1 MTNLIAQRR
10 STAAF
15 VLKAFESDLMKVS
28 AGGQFLAI
36 QPGFALTPG
45 FTTTENVELAGDI
58 MSGKNIVTGEAPTG
72 SLSHYFTGSGT
83 PGTAP
88 SYGTLLQATFGGYRN
103 TAAEGTLA
111 ASSTTTELKFSTA
124 TAAAVYKKG
133 DALLVKSVGGWEIR
147 PVESVAGTTVTLG
160 FALNSAPATGT
171 KIGRLSTYFP
181 ISDQIPVFDAWHFIG
196 GGESGVENVANCRT
210 TSATLTVNAKDL
222 INCAFSF
229 EGTNYKFN
237 EDFTESFVISSY
249 NSKFNV
255 VNTQG
260 GTRTST
266 EVELEA
272 KTYDDGAALA
282 AEIQTK
288 VSAVTGLTSFRATFA
303 TNRFSFTSTAAYLLD
318 FFNVQTPPDGGLYLA
333 DVLGFERTDT
343 SGVNPSTGV
352 KASTKDARQT
362 RSYASPVEPEYSIAD
377 PIVARGL
384 EVFIGDATDNI
395 CIASASVTIT
405 LGTPKSLIT
414 SICEETGNY
423 RSLINARTATMAISA
438 YLEDDDRR
446 FFDKF
451 SEGAETK
458 FHLNAGM
465 KESNGNWTPGNVFSI
480 YGSPCSITNWSVN
493 ASNEIYM
500 LDLELTCFADGEE
513 EGSIFVSYS

>member
-28 AGGQFLAI
+28 SGGQFLAI

-88 SYGTLLQATFGGYRN
+88 SYGALLQATFGGYRN

-111 ASSTTTELKFSTA
+111 ASSTITQLRFTN
-124 TAAAVYKKG
+124 AAGASAFTKG
-133 DALLVKSVGGWEIR
+133 DSLLVKNTDGWEIR
-147 PVESVAGTTVTLG
+147 PVESVSGTTVTLG
-160 FALNSAPATGT
+160 FALNNAPATGT

-181 ISDQIPVFDAWHFIG
+181 LSDQIPVFDAWHFIG

-210 TSATLTVNAKDL
+210 VGATLTVNAKDL
-222 INCAFSF
+222 INCAYSF

-237 EDFTESFVISSY
+237 EDFTEGYALQSY
-249 NSKFNV
+249 NNVLKV
-255 VNTQG
+255 VNTQSG
-260 GTRTST
+260 DRTVT
-266 EVELEA
+266 EVELTTG
-272 KTYDDGAALA
+272 TYASGAALA

-288 VSAVTGLTSFRATFA
+288 VSAITGLTSFRATFA
-303 TNRFSFTSTAAYLLD
+303 NNRFSFTSTAAYLFD
-318 FFNVQTPPDGGLYLA
+318 FFDVQTPPDGGHYLA
-333 DVLGFERTDT
+333 DVLGFARPDV
-343 SGVNPSTGV
+343 SSVAPSTGT
-352 KASTKDARQT
+352 KASTKDGLQT
-362 RSYASPVEPEYSIAD
+362 RSYAPPVEPVYSIAD

-465 KESNGNWTPGNVFSI
+465 KGSDGNWTPGNVFSI

-500 LDLELTCFADGEE
+500 LDLELTCFSDGEE